1 MGFSNFK
8 VTLANK
14 AAGTGVTASLK
25 KIRGAPARLSLTF
38 SLSVI
43 EGLHWADGDMLEVL
57 LGDGD
62 DHGKVRLRKNASV
75 GTAKVSVRQSLGG
88 KAGWVSVN
96 LGNVPAFVDRSEG
109 KRHCQWVAL
118 DGGWLEITLPSWAA
132 ETGGPRRAPA
142 LSGAVPPARAPGRT
156 VTPNLMGDPPKGR
169 SALDQRAD
177 K

>member
-25 KIRGAPARLSLTF
+25 KTNGAAARLSLAI
-38 SLSVI
+38 SLPVI
-43 EGLHWADGDMLEVL
+43 EGLHWADGDVLEVL

-75 GTAKVSVRQSLGG
+75 GTAKVSMRQSIGG
-88 KAGWVSVN
+88 KAGWVAVN
-96 LGNVPAFVDRSEG
+96 LGHVPAFVDRSEG
-109 KRHCQWVAL
+109 KRHCQWITL
-118 DGGWLEITLPSWAA
+118 GGGWLEITLPSWAA
-132 ETGGPRRAPA
+132 ETGGPRREPA
-142 LSGAVPPARAPGRT
+142 LQEAVRAVRAPSRT

-169 SALDQRAD
+169 SALDQRD
-177 K
+177 GK